1 MSSSWILAAVHL
13 LPLTVGL
20 SAVWAR
26 GRALSGSLT
35 AQSLQR
41 AFFADNFWGLAAVVW
56 IVSGLL
62 RAFGGFEKGTD
73 YYLSNGLFWLKMVSL
88 LLIMVLEIWPMITLI
103 RWRIQMGRGQ
113 QPDTR
118 PAAAFARISYV
129 QVALTLVMVL
139 AATGM
144 ARGVGANLF

>member
-1 MSSSWILAAVHL
+1 MSISWILAVVHL
-13 LPLTVGL
+13 LPFSIGL

-26 GRALSGSLT
+26 GRALSETPSP
-35 AQSLQR
+35 QSLQR
-41 AFFADNFWGLAAVVW
+41 VFFADNVWGLAAIVW

-73 YYLSNGLFWLKMVSL
+73 YYLSNGLFWLKMGA
-88 LLIMVLEIWPMITLI
+88 LILILVLEIWPMITLI
-103 RWRIQMGRGQ
+103 RWRIQLGRGQ

-129 QVALTLVMVL
+129 QVALTVL
-139 AATGM
+139 MAIAAAGM
-144 ARGVGANLF
+144 TRGLGANLF